1 MPTIYQ
7 QLGAGPGI
15 RKAVDAFYDRLLAD
29 GQLAHYFTGVDL
41 ERLRWHQATLLST
54 ITGGP
59 AKYEGR
65 DLAVAHAHLDI
76 TAEDFM
82 RVAAHLAAV
91 LEAAG
96 GISTATVDAVVG
108 ALAAHKDEIATADA
122 GSESPRR
129 EYGR

>member
-15 RKAVDAFYDRLLAD
+15 RKAVDAFYDRVQAD
-29 GQLAHYFTGVDL
+29 TQLAHYFTGVDM
-41 ERLRWHQATLLST
+41 ERLRWHQAALLST

-96 GISTATVDAVVG
+96 ASTASVDAVIG
-108 ALAAHKDEIATADA
+108 ALAAHKDEIATADPD
-122 GSESPRR
+122 SEGPRN

>member
-1 MPTIYQ
+1 MPNIYE

-15 RKAVDAFYDRLLAD
+15 RKAVDAFYDRVQAD
-29 GQLAHYFTGVDL
+29 AQLAHYFAGVDM
-41 ERLRWHQATLLST
+41 ERLRWHQATLLCT

-96 GISTATVDAVVG
+96 ASTASVDAVIG
-108 ALAAHKDEIATADA
+108 ALAAHKDDIATAQS
-122 GSESPRR
+122 GSEGPRN